1 MPFDQDRYEE
11 LHHGGL
17 IGALVHYRERTPSTM
32 DDARAGAAAR
42 GGEGCGDAY
51 LAGEQTAGRGRFRRP
66 WQGAP
71 GASLAVTFHLC
82 ALDIAFAPF
91 LGLAGALAAA
101 EAVTAA
107 SGLETALKWP
117 NDVLAG
123 GRKLAGVLA
132 EAQQG
137 AVEADVFLGVGVNLG
152 EAAIA
157 GLPGAERALADGRR
171 AAAVFVPASD
181 WGRRLDRAFAARFEA
196 GGGAVRA
203 RAFYFPA
210 SSDYAVTIK
219 DALHLSAGER
229 RRQAVEAA
237 LGREVVA
244 QPARR
249 RDLDMIFLAGSP
261 RSARL
266 LKPQLDF
273 YRADDL
279 PVYATSHV
287 YAGVPSPLQD
297 QDLDGIRFCDIPL
310 VLDERLAAARDRSP
324 RARQLPRFAALGA
337 DAYLLAMNLD
347 YLQVRPGARLEGWT
361 GTLSLG
367 AGGRVFRALP
377 WAQFRRGRAVPLAAE

>member
-157 GLPGAERALADGRR
+157 GLPDAERALATSIEGEGAAPPDAETLLAALCEALEGR
-171 AAAVFVPASD
+171 AAQAESAPDRLLADWRARLAMLGSRVRLATPGGDVEGEAVDVTAEGSLVL
-181 WGRRLDRAFAARFEA
+181 RLDGGGTHAFAA
-196 GGGAVRA
+196 G
-203 RAFYFPA
+203 
-210 SSDYAVTIK
+210 DVT
-219 DALHLSAGER
+219 
-229 RRQAVEAA
+229 
-237 LGREVVA
+237 
-244 QPARR
+244 
-249 RDLDMIFLAGSP
+249 
-261 RSARL
+261 
-266 LKPQLDF
+266 
-273 YRADDL
+273 
-279 PVYATSHV
+279 
-287 YAGVPSPLQD
+287 
-297 QDLDGIRFCDIPL
+297 
-310 VLDERLAAARDRSP
+310 VL
-324 RARQLPRFAALGA
+324 
-337 DAYLLAMNLD
+337 
-347 YLQVRPGARLEGWT
+347 
-361 GTLSLG
+361 
-367 AGGRVFRALP
+367 
-377 WAQFRRGRAVPLAAE
+377 